1 MNSTALSSDLADDVA
16 AVMRAT
22 RAIAGI
28 VAESLAEAEGVT
40 LPQLRTLV
48 LVATRPETNASAV
61 ATALN
66 IHPSNATRMIDRL
79 VQAGLLNRHDS
90 TVDRRHLQLTLTAA
104 GSRLV
109 GDVMEHRRTA
119 FMRILRQMAPA
130 DRRRLTRALQQF
142 ATAAGEPGEDLLAT
156 V

>member
-1 MNSTALSSDLADDVA
+1 MNTTALSPDLADDVA
-16 AVMRAT
+16 AVMRAA
-22 RAIAGI
+22 RVIAGI
-28 VAESLAEAEGVT
+28 VAESLAEADGVT

-48 LVATRPETNASAV
+48 LVDTRPGTNASAV
-61 ATALN
+61 AQALN

-90 TVDRRHLQLTLTAA
+90 TVDRRHLQLKLTGA

-109 GDVMEHRRTA
+109 GGVMEHRRTA
-119 FMRILRQMAPA
+119 FRRILRQMAPA

-142 ATAAGEPGEDLLAT
+142 AAAAGEPEEDLIAT